1 MPKTRI
7 LTAIVLLGLVLLLLW
22 RGTLV
27 WLLAVFAAVALRA
40 GWEWAGLFPQLASGR
55 RWLLVTALGACMAV
69 LYALPVSWTAVA
81 LAVGLAWWA
90 LALWLVLR
98 FPRLPAWIDRPL
110 AQAAIILL
118 GLAPAWLALA
128 HLADGQRPLL
138 LLCLALVWA
147 ADSGAYAV
155 GRTLGSRKLCSQVSP
170 GKTVEGLLG
179 GLIGAALVGLV
190 AAFALGLGGLHIA
203 ALTGLT
209 TSCAALSVVGDLAE
223 SLFKR
228 HAGVKDSS
236 HLLPGHGGV
245 LDRIDALIAAAPL
258 FALTAPFLVRG

>member
-27 WLLAVFAAVALRA
+27 CLLAVFSAVALRA
-40 GWEWAGLFPQLASGR
+40 GWEWAGLCPGLPGAR
-55 RWLLVTALGACMAV
+55 RWLLVTVLGACMAV
-69 LYALPVSWTAVA
+69 LYALPVSWTAVT

-98 FPRLPAWIDRPL
+98 FPSLPGWIDRPL
-110 AQAAIILL
+110 VQAIIILL
-118 GLAPAWLALA
+118 GLAPAWLALVR
-128 HLADGQRPLL
+128 LADGQRPLL

-147 ADSGAYAV
+147 ADSGAYAI
-155 GRTLGSRKLCSQVSP
+155 GRTLGKHKLCPRVSP
-170 GKTVEGLLG
+170 GKTLEGLLG
-179 GLIGAALVGLV
+179 GLAGATLVGLV
-190 AAFALGLGGLHIA
+190 AGLGLGLDGLRLA
-203 ALTGLT
+203 TLVGLT
-209 TSCAALSVVGDLAE
+209 TACAAVSVVGDLAE

-245 LDRIDALIAAAPL
+245 LDRIDALMAAAPL

>member
-1 MPKTRI
+1 VPKTRV
-7 LTAIVLLGLVLLLLW
+7 LTAIVLLGLVLVLLW
-22 RGTLV
+22 QGTLV

-40 GWEWAGLFPQLASGR
+40 GWEWAGLFAGLAGAR

-69 LYALPVSWTAVA
+69 LYALPVSWTATA
-81 LAVGLAWWA
+81 LAVGLAWWV

-98 FPRLPAWIDRPL
+98 FPRLPGWIDRPL

-118 GLAPAWLALA
+118 GLAPAWLALVR
-128 HLADGQRPLL
+128 LADGQRALL

-155 GRTLGSRKLCSQVSP
+155 GRTLGKRRLCPRVSP

-179 GLIGAALVGLV
+179 GLVGAALVGLV
-190 AAFALGLGGLHIA
+190 AGLALGLDGLRLA
-203 ALTGLT
+203 SLVGLT
-209 TSCAALSVVGDLAE
+209 AACAAVSVVGDLAE

>member
-22 RGTLV
+22 RGTLM

-40 GWEWAGLFPQLASGR
+40 GWEWAGLFPQLAGGR
-55 RWLLVTALGACMAV
+55 RWLLLMALGICMAG
-69 LYALPVSWTAVA
+69 LYLLPASWTAVA
-81 LAVGLAWWA
+81 LLTALAGWAV
-90 LALWLVLR
+90 ALWLVLR
-98 FPRLPAWIDRPL
+98 YPSLPDWIDQPL

-118 GLAPAWLALA
+118 GLAPAWLALVR
-128 HLADGQRPLL
+128 LADGQRPLL

-155 GRTLGSRKLCSQVSP
+155 GRTLGSRKLCPQVSP

-179 GLIGAALVGLV
+179 GLTGAALVGLV

-203 ALTGLT
+203 ALAGLT
-209 TSCAALSVVGDLAE
+209 TACAALSVVGDLAE